1 MSWEK
6 LAENRIQ
13 DAIDRGE
20 LQPPPPGTALDL
32 AEYFALPAAE
42 RMGLSVLKSAE
53 VVPPEIELLKQIAAL
68 EQALAE
74 CSDGMRAA
82 ALREELQLRRVN
94 FALAMERRKRRD
106 PAP

>member
-13 DAIDRGE
+13 EAIERGE
-20 LQPPPPGTALDL
+20 LQPPPSGTPLDL

-42 RMGLSVLKSAE
+42 RMGLSLLKSAE

-68 EQALAE
+68 ECALGDSA
-74 CSDGMRAA
+74 DTARAA

-94 FALAMERRKRRD
+94 LALAMERRKRRE